1 MTEPVPVADL
11 PDTASGAPAA
21 SYGEAVTE
29 LDEILADL
37 ERDDL
42 DVDVL
47 AERVRRAAVLL
58 SWCRQRIRAAT
69 DDVEAAVAALGSSG
83 SSDGPTPS
91 A

>member
-1 MTEPVPVADL
+1 MSKSVPAGDAQNTSAD
-11 PDTASGAPAA
+11 APAA
-21 SYGEAVTE
+21 SYGEAVAE

-69 DDVEAAVAALGSSG
+69 DDVEAAVAALSGPDTADGSV
-83 SSDGPTPS
+83 PAT
-91 A
+91 